1 MHQKRYDGCCKTHH
15 MIIPKATWT
24 SSILNNKSTCL
35 RSFNNASL
43 MKEEVSKKDPI
54 GILKNLKSSKGVLNK
69 VGRVKSLGKLD
80 GDKTTHIC
88 EVELKGQ
95 SHN

>member
-1 MHQKRYDGCCKTHH
+1 
-15 MIIPKATWT
+15 
-24 SSILNNKSTCL
+24 
-35 RSFNNASL
+35 
-43 MKEEVSKKDPI
+43 MKEEVNKKDPI
-54 GILKNLKSSKGVLNK
+54 GILKKFEVFGGGVNK
-69 VGRVKSLGKLD
+69 VGKVKSLGKLD

>member
-1 MHQKRYDGCCKTHH
+1 
-15 MIIPKATWT
+15 
-24 SSILNNKSTCL
+24 
-35 RSFNNASL
+35 
-43 MKEEVSKKDPI
+43 MKEEVNKKDPI
-54 GILKNLKSSKGVLNK
+54 GIFQNLKSLEGVLNK

-88 EVELKGQ
+88 DVELKGQ